1 MSDSTSPLIS
11 VCIPTYNGHPYIE
24 TLVNELLRSSRS
36 DFEIV
41 VSDDCSTDETWD
53 FVVRVSQSDHRLQCF
68 HNESNLGMDRNFAAC
83 VARARGRFVWLTGQD
98 DRLFHEGLD
107 AIAAMI
113 LARPELDFLHLN
125 YTRVEEAKSDGASI
139 RPIAGDQHEFG
150 VGIDSFLERTGG
162 WLPTFL
168 PLFVMK
174 RALWEGVDISHY
186 FGTYFCQVG
195 AFVESSRAIRWCHL
209 DGNYVVGLT
218 PVNGWQFKPLSY
230 ARIVFG
236 NYVMLDRVERRC
248 DWLGPAFIRTQ
259 YRKIY
264 DQLIYVLIML
274 SACRLSVDAPLL
286 EDMKQAASRVP
297 YVNLTLRL
305 MLHMPAPLGKLAVV
319 LIKARRVLRRFRSG
333 MQSRLS
339 ARSAAQGAGS
349 S

>member
-24 TLVNELLRSSRS
+24 TLITELLRSSRR

-53 FVVRVSQSDHRLQCF
+53 FVVRASQSDHRLRCF
-68 HNESNLGMDRNFAAC
+68 RNESNLGMDRNFAAC

-107 AIAAMI
+107 AITTMI
-113 LARPELDFLHLN
+113 LERPELDFLHLN

-139 RPIAGDQHEFG
+139 RPVSGDLHEFG
-150 VGIDSFLERTGG
+150 VGIDSFLARTDG

-168 PLFVMK
+168 PLFVM
-174 RALWEGVDISHY
+174 RRTLWEGVDISHY

-195 AFVESSRAIRWCHL
+195 AFVESSRTIRWCHL

-259 YRKIY
+259 YWKIY
-264 DQLIYVLIML
+264 DQLVYVLIML
-274 SACRLSVDAPLL
+274 SDCRLSVEAPLL
-286 EDMKQAASRVP
+286 EGMKQAASRVP

-319 LIKARRVLRRFRSG
+319 LIKARRVVRRFRSG
-333 MQSRLS
+333 MQSRQS
-339 ARSAAQGAGS
+339 VRSAAQGIGS